1 VKFLERTRLAVRESV
16 DMGKL
21 LTLSPEERSVVVYA
35 EDTFSYIQLKGYLNA
50 LWDEHGISYQYVT
63 SDPGDPLLDHPPPGG
78 NSWFVRE
85 QLARLLSSLECKA
98 FITTMPDLG
107 KFHVP
112 RPKAGRTIYVFHSL
126 NSTHSAY
133 RRGAFDHYD
142 QFLCTGPHHVAE
154 LQRLRADSLPVLS
167 EVGYYKLDLIREDW
181 KNLSDDRMEEDLV
194 VVAPSW
200 GNENLLETVGSDV
213 VSALLKEGFR
223 VIVRPHPQFFHSLY
237 QRGREV
243 VDRLM
248 HEFNGV
254 TSVEFELTINS
265 QDSFLR
271 SALMVS
277 DWSGAAYEYALGTG
291 RPVLFVD
298 VPQKIFNDDWQQL
311 GLPSFEREMR
321 SEVGEIL
328 LVERASDAGTMA
340 KRLTGSADEVAA
352 ELDSL
357 ARRTVFN
364 VGGSASAGAVAV
376 ADSL

>member
-1 VKFLERTRLAVRESV
+1 
-16 DMGKL
+16 
-21 LTLSPEERSVVVYA
+21 
-35 EDTFSYIQLKGYLNA
+35 
-50 LWDEHGISYQYVT
+50 
-63 SDPGDPLLDHPPPGG
+63 
-78 NSWFVRE
+78 
-85 QLARLLSSLECKA
+85 
-98 FITTMPDLG
+98 
-107 KFHVP
+107 
-112 RPKAGRTIYVFHSL
+112 
-126 NSTHSAY
+126 
-133 RRGAFDHYD
+133 
-142 QFLCTGPHHVAE
+142 
-154 LQRLRADSLPVLS
+154 
-167 EVGYYKLDLIREDW
+167 
-181 KNLSDDRMEEDLV
+181 
-194 VVAPSW
+194 
-200 GNENLLETVGSDV
+200 
-213 VSALLKEGFR
+213 
-223 VIVRPHPQFFHSLY
+223 
-237 QRGREV
+237 
-243 VDRLM
+243 M

-254 TSVEFELTINS
+254 ASVEFELTINS